1 MFSGET
7 FVLIGENGAGK
18 SALIKTIA
26 GMQHVHS
33 GKAFAYGKD
42 LFKGYRF
49 SKKNFLALVD
59 SDPIL
64 IQMMTPANHIKF
76 VCKLLGDDDPDEIAE
91 RVLAEF
97 NLTECADILV
107 IKLSMMQKRLLSI
120 AMTIIGKTKVILL
133 DEPTLGMDHGSKR
146 FVWEAISRVKQDRV
160 IIVATQD
167 M

>member
-1 MFSGET
+1 
-7 FVLIGENGAGK
+7 
-18 SALIKTIA
+18 
-26 GMQHVHS
+26 
-33 GKAFAYGKD
+33 
-42 LFKGYRF
+42 
-49 SKKNFLALVD
+49 
-59 SDPIL
+59 
-64 IQMMTPANHIKF
+64 MMTPANHIKF